1 MLGSVLCQHTDDIH
15 LQPKVI
21 LSRPSLAEWCGPANE
36 MGALSKSALP
46 VEPADRLLAI
56 STESRIRN
64 AGPSH

>member
-21 LSRPSLAEWCGPANE
+21 LSRPPLAEWCGPANE

-46 VEPADRLLAI
+46 ARRVERL
-56 STESRIRN
+56 TGFWQFPRK
-64 AGPSH
+64 PY